1 MPDKVGKAIVA
12 VNKNQLLLGQTP
24 STTTLGAFGG
34 QQISAGKSI
43 AFSGFQGGQIYAE
56 YACLLRF
63 SKLSLFTT

>member
-1 MPDKVGKAIVA
+1 MAHKVNLLRSGI
-12 VNKNQLLLGQTP
+12 NKNQLILGHAP